1 LKKQL
6 HTFIFTLIVFTYVFS
21 AVGVKIVAHYCG
33 GELEKVALFSKP
45 TSCCGEDEETE
56 MADEDGCCKNDSKHV
71 AFKSDFTF
79 YTFVLACKASVT
91 DLFIIPN
98 KQDNLFSNQISDV
111 VFIINK
117 KHHPPN
123 FVQHHI
129 VSIRNL
135 RI

>member
-1 LKKQL
+1 M
-6 HTFIFTLIVFTYVFS
+6 YVFS

-45 TSCCGEDEETE
+45 TSCCGEDEDTE
-56 MADEDGCCKNDSKHV
+56 MTEEDGCCKNDSQHV
-71 AFKSDFTF
+71 AYKSDFTF
-79 YTFVLACKASVT
+79 FTFISDCKASIS

-98 KQDNLFSNQISDV
+98 QQDNLFSNQISDV

-117 KHHPPN
+117 NYHPPN
-123 FVQHHI
+123 LVQHHI
-129 VSIRNL
+129 VSISNL

>member
-6 HTFIFTLIVFTYVFS
+6 HKLIFSLIVCTYVFS

-33 GELEKVALFSKP
+33 GELEKIALFSKP
-45 TSCCGEDEETE
+45 TSCCGGEEDSD
-56 MADEDGCCKNDSKHV
+56 MAEDDGCCQNDSKHV

-79 YTFVLACKASVT
+79 FTFVSDCKASVT

-98 KQDNLFSNQISDV
+98 QQEYLSLTQIPLS
-111 VFIINK
+111 VFLINK
-117 KHHPPN
+117 KDHPPN
-123 FVQHHI
+123 WVQDDI
-129 VSIRNL
+129 VSTSNL

>member
-1 LKKQL
+1 MKDQL
-6 HTFIFTLIVFTYVFS
+6 HKIIFTLIVFTYVFS

-45 TSCCGEDEETE
+45 TSCCGEDEDSE

-79 YTFVLACKASVT
+79 FTFISDCKASIT

-98 KQDNLFSNQISDV
+98 KQDNLFSKQISAV
-111 VFIINK
+111 VFLINK
-117 KHHPPN
+117 KNHPPN
-123 FVQHHI
+123 LVQHHI
-129 VSIRNL
+129 VSMRNL